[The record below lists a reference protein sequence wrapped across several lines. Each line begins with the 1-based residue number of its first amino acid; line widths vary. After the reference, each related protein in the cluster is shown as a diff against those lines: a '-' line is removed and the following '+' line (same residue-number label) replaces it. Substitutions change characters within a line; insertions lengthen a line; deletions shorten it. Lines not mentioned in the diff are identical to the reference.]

1 MTDLLSV
8 ARLAGVSRATAARAF
23 SDPEKVRPATR
34 EKIFSASE
42 QLGFRPNYVARQLR
56 TQSTCII
63 GVMLPTLSNPLFSEQ
78 LQAMENVARAAG
90 YSLMVAT
97 TDYDPE
103 RELAVLENMLRQRVD
118 GLVLTVANARQS
130 ASLALLEHESL
141 PVVLVHNPAASAHFV
156 TVSVDN
162 QRAMYQATQHLLALG
177 HTRIGMIAGPVQQSD
192 RAHLRY
198 QGYRQAMIDAQH
210 PPLSLIEMTHHTRV
224 EAEPLRRCLGA
235 ETELTA
241 LLCSNDLLA
250 LSAIGALTRLGYRV
264 PEDISVVGF
273 DGIELGEMVYPSLC
287 SVVQPTYEL
296 GRVATESLLRLIGGE
311 KLASRT
317 LDFILRPGESIAR
330 AQLRCSIYSTRETL

>member
-23 SDPEKVRPATR
+23 SEPEKVRKATR
-34 EKIFSASE
+34 DKVFSASQ

-63 GVMLPTLSNPLFSEQ
+63 GVMVPTLSNPLFSEQ

-97 TDYDPE
+97 SNYDPE
-103 RELAVLENMLRQRVD
+103 RELAVLEHMLRLRVD
-118 GLVLTVANARQS
+118 GLALTVADARQS
-130 ASLALLEHESL
+130 ASLALLEQEAL
-141 PVVLVHNPAASAHFV
+141 PVVLVHNPVASAHFV

-162 QRAMYQATQHLLALG
+162 QRAMYQATQHLLMLG
-177 HTRIGMIAGPVQQSD
+177 HTRIGMLAGPVQQSD
-192 RAHLRY
+192 RAQLRY
-198 QGYRQAMIDAQH
+198 QGYRQAMIDARC
-210 PPLSLIEMTHHTRV
+210 PPLPLIEMPHHTRV
-224 EAEPLRRCLGA
+224 EEAPLRRHFG
-235 ETELTA
+235 TDGELTA

-273 DGIELGEMVYPSLC
+273 DGIELGEMVSPSLY
-287 SVVQPTYEL
+287 SVVQPTYQL
-296 GRVATESLLRLIGGE
+296 GQVATESLLRLIGGE
-311 KLASRT
+311 KVTSRT
-317 LDFILRPGESIAR
+317 LDFILRPGESTAR
-330 AQLRCSIYSTRETL
+330 AQH

>member
-23 SDPEKVRPATR
+23 SEPEKVRQTTR
-34 EKIFSASE
+34 ERVFSASQ

-63 GVMLPTLSNPLFSEQ
+63 GVMVPTLSNPLFSEQ
-78 LQAMENVARAAG
+78 LQEMETVARAAG
-90 YSLMVAT
+90 YSLMIAT

-118 GLVLTVANARQS
+118 GLVLTVADARQS
-130 ASLALLEHESL
+130 ASLTLLEKEPL
-141 PVVLVHNPAASAHFV
+141 PVVLVHNPVASAHFV

-162 QRAMYQATQHLLALG
+162 QQAMYQATQHLLTLG
-177 HTRIGMIAGPVQQSD
+177 HTRIGMLSGPVQQSD
-192 RAHLRY
+192 RAQLRY
-198 QGYRQAMIDAQH
+198 QGYRQAMIDSRH
-210 PPLSLIEMTHHTRV
+210 LPLPLIEMPHHTRV
-224 EAEPLRRCLGA
+224 EAAPLRRYFDTDG
-235 ETELTA
+235 ELTA
-241 LLCSNDLLA
+241 LICSNDLLA
-250 LSAIGALTRLGYRV
+250 LSAIGALSRLGYHV

-273 DGIELGEMVYPSLC
+273 DGIALGEMVSPSLC

-296 GRVATESLLRLIGGE
+296 GHVATQSLLRLISGE
-311 KLASRT
+311 KVASRV

-330 AQLRCSIYSTRETL
+330 VQH